1 MSSLHTRSRT
11 VQRQDQVI
19 PKSHQKGQT
28 AFSIPEFDWDETSI
42 SLLLITQV
50 YLSTSILP
58 KLLFACTDNIRTTL
72 SITKTTSRAAKYDCL
87 DHCNN
92 VVFLYSHVYL
102 CRNRALLPPSDLREL
117 L

>member
-28 AFSIPEFDWDETSI
+28 ALSIPEFDWDETSI

-72 SITKTTSRAAKYDCL
+72 SITKTTSRAVKYDCL

-92 VVFLYSHVYL
+92 VQCFCTHTFISAETERSYL
-102 CRNRALLPPSDLREL
+102 RQT
-117 L
+117 

>member
-28 AFSIPEFDWDETSI
+28 AFSILEFDWDETSI

-58 KLLFACTDNIRTTL
+58 KLLFACTDIHCTL

-102 CRNRALLPPSDLREL
+102 CRNRVLLPLSDLREL